1 MEKKIL
7 EAEEEIKI
15 DKASR
20 RKNERNLTRK
30 ECPYRC
36 NKRLLLEGCG
46 LKRKQQEAEE
56 KTAVMKEKGKPTV
69 KLPKLDPK
77 NFDGNN
83 LKQTE
88 FWDASQVTIHNNKG
102 LHVVDKLSI

>member
-36 NKRLLLEGCG
+36 KKRLLLEGCG
-46 LKRKQQEAEE
+46 FKRK
-56 KTAVMKEKGKPTV
+56 
-69 KLPKLDPK
+69 
-77 NFDGNN
+77 
-83 LKQTE
+83 
-88 FWDASQVTIHNNKG
+88 
-102 LHVVDKLSI
+102 